1 MASGDTK
8 TEALLNILGS
18 GGDYSEL
25 SGSGNTKTQ
34 DYIIAAINKMEELE
48 KKIDEGGG
56 GGGGSSSMVLY
67 ALSDDFRTNGGTVIL
82 YTDIGLTTAVK
93 VSEVHAA
100 LSEGKTLTVVVRS
113 SSDGGSAS
121 RDTLVA
127 VGSSYP
133 KQCTS
138 ATMDDIGMHIYFYI
152 DIDGVKETLEC
163 WDGPTADATFNVYRS
178 SF

>member
-56 GGGGSSSMVLY
+56 GGGGSALTTLY
-67 ALSDDFRTNGGTVIL
+67 APFSVTSSQQSTVHIYHDEALTQAVTGGDLYDILGSEGGVIL
-82 YTDIGLTTAVK
+82 CTTPS
-93 VSEVHAA
+93 VSGDNYYK
-100 LSEGKTLTVVVRS
+100 LSSTSCILPYEKS
-113 SSDGGSAS
+113 STAFD
-121 RDTLVA
+121 
-127 VGSSYP
+127 SYP
-133 KQCTS
+133 PEV
-138 ATMDDIGMHIYFYI
+138 YFVNYSGI
-152 DIDGVKETLEC
+152 DIAILQYSGGDNPNGTNFSYYYV
-163 WDGPTADATFNVYRS
+163 NS
-178 SF
+178 